1 MTEDEIIRQFHGLY
15 AGGRAQR
22 MRDEGQPDA
31 MPPWAETYWFGK
43 QVVKCPTD
51 LWTYQEIIVETKPD
65 LIIETGTSGGGS
77 AFFFATI
84 MDQIGHGHVIT
95 VDKDSYPE
103 LCRPHERITY
113 LVGDSNSVGISG
125 MLALQFTRRM
135 VSLDSLHTYDHVKR
149 ELELYAPLVSVGCYL
164 VVEDTNM
171 GKPGE
176 PWADQAVEEF
186 LASHPNF
193 WADRTREKHLL
204 TCNRG
209 GWLKRIA

>member
-31 MPPWAETYWFGK
+31 MPPWAETYWLGK

-51 LWTYQEIIVETKPD
+51 LWTYQEIIVETRPD

-77 AFFFATI
+77 AYFFATI
-84 MDQIGHGHVIT
+84 MDQIGHGKVATI
-95 VDKDSYPE
+95 DLDAYPE
-103 LCRPHERITY
+103 MLKSHPRIEY
-113 LVGDSNSVGISG
+113 YQGNSLGCTFPN
-125 MLALQFTRRM
+125 LTQETRTM
-135 VSLDSLHTYDHVKR
+135 VSLDSLHTYEHVR
-149 ELELYAPLVSVGCYL
+149 QELELYSRWVSVGCYL